1 MLQVADQNKA
11 HITSSGSLQTISD
24 TTSYIQQTL
33 LLTLEDICA
42 SIGDNIPHKVFFPST
57 FYISCSSMVRLL
69 FFLITTTVISYQDTI
84 HSFDLP
90 LLVSCARSSSD
101 AVTRNHAFSLI
112 SALVKIIP
120 DQVLAQIFDILTA
133 MGESTVTQV

>member
-1 MLQVADQNKA
+1 
-11 HITSSGSLQTISD
+11 
-24 TTSYIQQTL
+24 
-33 LLTLEDICA
+33 
-42 SIGDNIPHKVFFPST
+42 
-57 FYISCSSMVRLL
+57 MVRLL
-69 FFLITTTVISYQDTI
+69 FFLITTTAISLQDTI
-84 HSFDLP
+84 HNFDLP